1 MGTAKIAII
10 SDGEHTALYA
20 NGFLYGS
27 GIERL
32 EFSTED
38 RSGSS
43 RATIRLLEVNAA
55 GEYSQICG
63 ETAPGNGKLT
73 VSAATATVSVKVR
86 G

>member
-1 MGTAKIAII
+1 MGPAKIAII

-38 RSGSS
+38 CSGCQ

-55 GEYSQICG
+55 AFKPENTPKFV
-63 ETAPGNGKLT
+63 EKLL
-73 VSAATATVSVKVR
+73 R
-86 G
+86 EMEN